1 MGECFEH
8 LPGVRVTIEAK
19 SLSSEG
25 VDALLDCIEIAGK
38 VSDVLLASFD
48 DDVMVLFRRDIAKRG
63 LTIATGHSFGEIHAL
78 MTWLWT
84 GRQGDPPVRGQAL
97 QIPCA
102 HEGQPLITE
111 ESVRVAHALG
121 LEVHAWTINEIS
133 EMRRLL
139 DLGVDGIVTDFPLR
153 MRAFVV

>member
-1 MGECFEH
+1 MVLRG
-8 LPGVRVTIEAK
+8 
-19 SLSSEG
+19 LSAERG
-25 VDALLDCIEIAGK
+25 FLAL
-38 VSDVLLASFD
+38 DVLD
-48 DDVMVLFRRDIAKRG
+48 

-97 QIPCA
+97 QIPCTY
-102 HEGQPLITE
+102 EGQPLITE
-111 ESVRVAHALG
+111 ESVAAAHAMG
-121 LEVHAWTINEIS
+121 LEVHAWTINETA

-153 MRAFVV
+153 MREFIA